1 MIIVPETL
9 IIMNNLTQYLLTLMF
24 IPQVG
29 RNLPG
34 CPGHDL
40 LPAPGALAQ
49 CGGRAHEGNIFPI
62 KLFSNIYMYPYIL
75 LAKFLVRNARGKI
88 IEEAQEKR
96 DALIVT
102 FQVAIANS
110 FDRHLDVTLPHLR
123 SR

>member
-75 LAKFLVRNARGKI
+75 LSLRYLEALPDDCGRKVGLHCDSRLAKPTGIGNGSNTTTS
-88 IEEAQEKR
+88 
-96 DALIVT
+96 LIYIVPG
-102 FQVAIANS
+102 S
-110 FDRHLDVTLPHLR
+110 
-123 SR
+123 

>member
-49 CGGRAHEGNIFPI
+49 CGGRAHEGNILTI
-62 KLFSNIYMYPYIL
+62 KLFSNICIYIACQVL
-75 LAKFLVRNARGKI
+75 GEECPGEDHRGGAG
-88 IEEAQEKR
+88 EER
-96 DALIVT
+96 
-102 FQVAIANS
+102 
-110 FDRHLDVTLPHLR
+110 RPHCHIPG
-123 SR
+123 SHSQFV